1 MLLNLIQNKYNK
13 ISEGPKMEEIKKLY
27 KKLTT
32 PIKYSLILVVYII
45 VSLLIFSFAIE
56 HQIQKTAADNLKQS
70 LILQANNIEKIIDQQ
85 LHALESLSSFAST
98 QETLINN
105 HTINMAT
112 SLDDNTL
119 MSKVYIITPDGMAHT
134 SLNQVFDARHRP
146 FFNRSMK
153 GQRVVTRLVSTEND
167 DEYRIVL
174 SVPIYKDKAV
184 IGVVGGS
191 FKLSDVGELI
201 FPSQT
206 FRENGHVFVV
216 NSNGDF
222 IAVDS
227 TEYFR
232 NEKNFFD
239 YFAGAELKNSNFK
252 KIKKELKNGNPDYYI
267 LNDNQEKYLAFSPLE
282 VDDWS
287 LGYVIPTT
295 VADAPYQFFSRHE
308 LALFGIVILGV
319 TVYLG
324 AIFNLVHREQR
335 KLRRQAT
342 YDALTNLYNKKNTE
356 KLIAERLIDYQ
367 LKALLIID
375 LDDFKAV
382 NDQYGH
388 VVGDHFLTTVAQ
400 SLKEIFRSY
409 DIVGRIGGDEM
420 MILMDQITNREDV
433 FKKCDEIIAK
443 VSQVQIDES
452 HHYHGS
458 CSIGIAFYPN
468 DDETFEGL
476 YEKADKALYCI
487 KAHGKKGYCEY
498 KKQ

>member
-134 SLNQVFDARHRP
+134 SLNQVFDARQRP

-153 GQRVVTRLVSTEND
+153 GQRVVTRSVSTEND

-239 YFAGAELKNSNFK
+239 YFAGAELKNSSFK
-252 KIKKELKNGNPDYYI
+252 
-267 LNDNQEKYLAFSPLE
+267 
-282 VDDWS
+282 
-287 LGYVIPTT
+287 
-295 VADAPYQFFSRHE
+295 R
-308 LALFGIVILGV
+308 
-319 TVYLG
+319 
-324 AIFNLVHREQR
+324 
-335 KLRRQAT
+335 
-342 YDALTNLYNKKNTE
+342 
-356 KLIAERLIDYQ
+356 
-367 LKALLIID
+367 
-375 LDDFKAV
+375 
-382 NDQYGH
+382 
-388 VVGDHFLTTVAQ
+388 
-400 SLKEIFRSY
+400 
-409 DIVGRIGGDEM
+409 
-420 MILMDQITNREDV
+420 
-433 FKKCDEIIAK
+433 
-443 VSQVQIDES
+443 
-452 HHYHGS
+452 
-458 CSIGIAFYPN
+458 
-468 DDETFEGL
+468 
-476 YEKADKALYCI
+476 
-487 KAHGKKGYCEY
+487 
-498 KKQ
+498 